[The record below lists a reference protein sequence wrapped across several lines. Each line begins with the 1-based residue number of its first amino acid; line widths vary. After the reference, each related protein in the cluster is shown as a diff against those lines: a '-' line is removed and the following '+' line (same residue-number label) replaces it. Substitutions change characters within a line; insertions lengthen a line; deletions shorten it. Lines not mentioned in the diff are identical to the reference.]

1 MGENIKLTWPWNT
14 CKLLF
19 LCESMTDDEFKIL
32 YWSTTNISN
41 SISWL
46 WSKSTVNN
54 INFIIVCIII
64 LLLLSN
70 NPITLAWKNFKN
82 YLTPPPP
89 PPPPPP
95 PTKKNPPPPPPPS
108 PPSKIKAL
116 FQEMIPRKTT
126 QINRKLSL
134 ILVSLLKHYSKKMAE
149 IPQKRDF
156 LI

>member
-54 INFIIVCIII
+54 INFIIVCIIV

-70 NPITLAWKNFKN
+70 NPITLAWKNLKI
-82 YLTPPPP
+82 TWPPPP
-89 PPPPPP
+89 PD
-95 PTKKNPPPPPPPS
+95 

>member
-54 INFIIVCIII
+54 INFIIVCIIV

-70 NPITLAWKNFKN
+70 NPITLAWKNLKI
-82 YLTPPPP
+82 TWPPPP
-89 PPPPPP
+89 D
-95 PTKKNPPPPPPPS
+95 

>member
-1 MGENIKLTWPWNT
+1 MQMGENIKLTWPWNT

-82 YLTPPPP
+82 YLTPPP
-89 PPPPPP
+89 
-95 PTKKNPPPPPPPS
+95 S

>member
-89 PPPPPP
+89 PPPPP
-95 PTKKNPPPPPPPS
+95 
-108 PPSKIKAL
+108 
-116 FQEMIPRKTT
+116 T

>member
-89 PPPPPP
+89 PPP
-95 PTKKNPPPPPPPS
+95 
-108 PPSKIKAL
+108 SKIKAL